1 MFCNKCGKELPDGT
15 KFCSGCGAQLKAPA
29 ASPSDPVETPATPA
43 STSVS
48 QTGASSTPATNVG
61 GVSPAGSTDYKR
73 LAVIGAAVLAVA
85 ALIFMF
91 LPWVNYNF
99 TSAYTGSSS
108 VLEVSS
114 LKDLLTTAAKIN
126 SGSANETAMA
136 FVQEIDKWVSALTVL
151 WGAGLVLGIA
161 GLVSVVIGKPRNG
174 FFMLLGPALSS
185 VGWLIAV
192 GSVDSKLQMIKD
204 WAIKAA
210 EGNWFVDTSSV
221 KSLYEGFGISAGTW
235 LIVCLVCSIVAFL
248 LYMASNREPLI
259 KK

>member
-29 ASPSDPVETPATPA
+29 AAPTAPAATSTPRVGVTA
-43 STSVS
+43 SVPGSVG
-48 QTGASSTPATNVG
+48 GASF
-61 GVSPAGSTDYKR
+61 AGSRDYKR
-73 LAVIGAAVLAVA
+73 LAVIGAAVLTVA

-91 LPWVNYNF
+91 LPWFNYNF